1 MNHLHN
7 FAISLLAQDAVDP
20 ANESTG
26 PISSFL
32 ALLGNDVFL
41 ALLTIALTV
50 VACFVVGGYYTRSI
64 RLPEMGWK
72 VGLMLSCLFV
82 SAEMIV
88 FKWPPRLGVDLKGG
102 VVYMAQISPVA
113 EDENVK
119 PEDLVPRLKERVDPT
134 NTKEIMIRPYGSD
147 MIEIVIPDV
156 TDAEGDRIW
165 SKVTQQGVMRFQIV
179 ARGVDE
185 SQVSTPLKDLADA
198 QAAAGNLSPWVL
210 DAKQNRVGRWVG
222 IGRKLDQFGD
232 LGAYRYVPSGNAII
246 RDATTGVILNPPA
259 EALVMEEGNEGVL
272 LTQWAESGNIP
283 GLPEGQKANLQILM
297 EVGNFDVTGDSLAN
311 PTQGFD
317 DRNRPAVNFQLKGKG
332 IGFFYKL
339 TSDNINRPLGI
350 VMDDRLLSAPNI
362 NSAISNQGQIMG
374 NFTQSEVED
383 LVNILKSGRLP
394 ATIKEQWV
402 SKDQVDSNIGQQM
415 QSQGLMAIGASFV
428 CVMIF
433 MLFYYRF
440 SGVVACFALI
450 VNVAMIV
457 ALTMLINFPFS
468 LTSLAGL
475 VLTVGM
481 SVDANVLIYERIREE
496 LAKGASLRMGIRNGF
511 ARATTTIVDAN
522 VTTLITAV
530 VLYAIGTEQ
539 IRGFAVTLIL
549 GILISMFTAIFCAR
563 AIFEIAERTRFLRKL
578 GMLQLLSPTRFEFT
592 RFWKMTTI
600 ASMLLIAIGLVATY
614 LRYETRQDLFS
625 YDLKGGTSARIVF
638 EESQKPEDVRKNL
651 KDYFANLNVDGV
663 TFDIDASMVR
673 ADGYEENRVFR
684 VDTSLKPWEVQDES
698 IAKLREERQALVAK
712 RDQANGEER
721 ENLDNEI
728 EQKSAEIVGKTQRPE
743 DYPEFTEILEE
754 VFKGKLAHYE
764 LTVDV
769 DEIKYEPVSLT
780 TEPESTEPESTEP
793 ESTEPESTEPESTEP
808 ESTEDGD
815 AEKGQSRVEP
825 MGRLQFVNFVPR
837 QDDETQEGETQNDD
851 GETTE
856 TPGDADV
863 SEESAETEDAS
874 GPQLVNAETVLTF
887 TYPIDQDGVREAIAA
902 VADDESLSVSADA
915 VVFEDVSPDDSKG
928 TLWRVEIKNTNEGDV
943 KLLMSGLVN
952 RFAEK
957 TYFRSIADV
966 GGQIAADAQ
975 VQAIAAILASLIG
988 IVVYLWFR
996 FQRVI
1001 FGFAAVVALVHDVAI
1016 VLGVIALS
1024 CWLNPVLG
1032 TILLVD
1038 NFKISLPVIAAFLTI
1053 IGYSLND
1060 TIVVFDRIR
1069 EVKGKNPKLTEEMLD
1084 TSISQTLSRTLLTS
1098 ITTLIVVGI
1107 LYFLGGEAI
1116 HAFAFSLVIGVFVGT
1131 YSSIFVASPALYWLA
1146 KRTEKG

>member
-64 RLPEMGWK
+64 GLPEMGWK

-259 EALVMEEGNEGVL
+259 DALVMEEGNEGVL

-402 SKDQVDSNIGQQM
+402 SKDQVDSNIGKQM
-415 QSQGLMAIGASFV
+415 QSQGLIAIGASFV

-496 LAKGASLRMGIRNGF
+496 LAKGSSLRMGIRNGF

-563 AIFEIAERTRFLRKL
+563 AIFEIAERTRILRKL

-592 RFWKMTTI
+592 RFWKMTTV

-614 LRYETRQDLFS
+614 WRYNSTKDLFS

-638 EESQKPEDVRKNL
+638 EESQKPEEVRKLL
-651 KDYFANLNVDGV
+651 KDHFANLEVGGV
-663 TFDIDASMVR
+663 TFDVDASMVK
-673 ADGYEENRVFR
+673 ANTYKDNTVFR

-698 IAKLREERQALVAK
+698 IAKLREERQALVLK

-728 EQKSAEIVGKTQRPE
+728 KKKSEEIDEKTKRPE
-743 DYPEFTEILEE
+743 DYPEFTEILED
-754 VFKGKLAHYE
+754 VFEGKLAHYE
-764 LTVDV
+764 LEVGKLT
-769 DEIKYEPVSLT
+769 YTPVSLT

-793 ESTEPESTEPESTEP
+793 ESTEPESTEPESTG
-808 ESTEDGD
+808 DGD

-825 MGRLQFVNFVPR
+825 IGRLQFVNFVPG
-837 QDDETQEGETQNDD
+837 QDDETQGDETQGDETQGD
-851 GETTE
+851 GETAE
-856 TPGDADV
+856 TPDDADV
-863 SEESAETEDAS
+863 SEESAVIEDVS
-874 GPQLVNAETVLTF
+874 GPELVNAETVLKF
-887 TYPIDQDGVREAIAA
+887 TYPIDQDGVQEAIAA
-902 VADDESLSVSADA
+902 VADDESLSLSADA
-915 VVFEDVSPDDSKG
+915 VVFDDVSPDDSKG

-943 KLLMSGLVN
+943 KLLMDGLVN

-1032 TILLVD
+1032 TVLLVD